1 MDHWQSVIV
10 QYGGRWQN
18 SDYEGGDE
26 QLVHIPAQPISL
38 GELIQRINYIM
49 RSNSLGADY
58 LLYYLS
64 RTRNGR
70 LLRSLLST
78 DQDLQGLCIREGEP
92 TVYVVHNI
100 QNDIRISH
108 QQDPYVPSVD
118 YSSPLFDNYGTQYS
132 QFDNCGTQYSQFDWF
147 SDPHCSVSR
156 SMPTTT
162 SNHEPVG
169 SHEYAGDFGGNGISN
184 PSPIPE
190 ESNPTEELNENWLI
204 LMIPID
210 VSDSFMISDLER
222 VPDDQLCKG
231 STFWTKD
238 ALSIAVGLWNIH
250 HRAEYKVACSDS
262 KRLIIVCKH
271 EDHCPFEVRAT
282 WRETFWIV
290 YKFTEEHTCMN
301 ELSRVAPRQVHA
313 KVIAAY
319 FAKQM
324 RGEGQIMKPKD
335 IRAKILEEFGI
346 RTSYSVALCA
356 RNTAIEMIYGGHED
370 SFKMLPSYLYM
381 LEQTNPGTPHGLC
394 YYHLLNKFTRYGKGV
409 TSMFYKAAYS
419 YHRTTYDKA
428 MAAIHALSPNGT
440 YTKLMD
446 IGPERWAR
454 SKCPVHRYR
463 FLTSN
468 AAEVLNARL
477 LWARRLPICSLIE
490 CIRHVIEQWFDSRR
504 ARANARDNALTE
516 EALKKLHKHSLLIF
530 IRKSCKCREF
540 QLDLMPCSHAV
551 AAIMKNGESILDYVS
566 SYYTTDNWRETYE
579 GSVRSL
585 SHRDDWVVPAH
596 IAQQKVTPL
605 IVTRQAGRPS
615 GYRHSSGAEA
625 ANRRRR

>member
-1 MDHWQSVIV
+1 M
-10 QYGGRWQN
+10 
-18 SDYEGGDE
+18 
-26 QLVHIPAQPISL
+26 L
-38 GELIQRINYIM
+38 
-49 RSNSLGADY
+49 
-58 LLYYLS
+58 
-64 RTRNGR
+64 
-70 LLRSLLST
+70 
-78 DQDLQGLCIREGEP
+78 
-92 TVYVVHNI
+92 
-100 QNDIRISH
+100 
-108 QQDPYVPSVD
+108 
-118 YSSPLFDNYGTQYS
+118 
-132 QFDNCGTQYSQFDWF
+132 
-147 SDPHCSVSR
+147 
-156 SMPTTT
+156 
-162 SNHEPVG
+162 
-169 SHEYAGDFGGNGISN
+169 GISN

-204 LMIPID
+204 PMIPID
-210 VSDSFMISDLER
+210 VLDSLLISDSEG

-250 HRAEYKVACSDS
+250 HRAEYKVARSDS
-262 KRLIIVCKH
+262 KRLIIVYKH

-301 ELSRVAPRQVHA
+301 DLSRVAPRQVHA

-335 IRAKILEEFGI
+335 IRAKMLEEFGI
-346 RTSYSVALCA
+346 RTSYSVALRA

-381 LEQTNPGTPHGLC
+381 LEQTNPAFGCNPETLIVSDAHISISNAVQEVFPGTSHGLC
-394 YYHLLNKFTRYGKGV
+394 YYHLLNNFTRYGKGV

-419 YHRTTYDKA
+419 YRRTAYNKA
-428 MAAIHALSPNGT
+428 MAGIHALSPNGA

-454 SKCPVHRYR
+454 SKCPVRHYG

-468 AAEVLNARL
+468 AEEVLNARL

-516 EALKKLHKHSLLIF
+516 EALKKLREEVEKSRVYNVVPTSNSTFKVHGGRQRF
-530 IRKSCKCREF
+530 IVDLHQKSCKCREF

-551 AAIMKNGESILDYVS
+551 AAIMKNGESILDYVT
-566 SYYTTDNWRETYE
+566 SYYTMDNWRETYE

-615 GYRHSSGAEA
+615 GHRHPSGAEA
-625 ANRRRR
+625 ANRRRRRPKKCSIYLDPNHSRNNCPNRDR

>member
-58 LLYYLS
+58 LLYYLL

-70 LLRSLLST
+70 LLRYLLST

-92 TVYVVHNI
+92 TVV
-100 QNDIRISH
+100 
-108 QQDPYVPSVD
+108 
-118 YSSPLFDNYGTQYS
+118 T
-132 QFDNCGTQYSQFDWF
+132 
-147 SDPHCSVSR
+147 R

-169 SHEYAGDFGGNGISN
+169 SHEYAGDFGGNGEEDDAGGNPSQNIHEFAAWIHREGGVNKLLSMLGISN

-204 LMIPID
+204 PMIPID
-210 VSDSFMISDLER
+210 VSDSLLISDLEG

-250 HRAEYKVACSDS
+250 HRAEYKAARSDS

-271 EDHCPFEVRAT
+271 EDRCPFE
-282 WRETFWIV
+282 
-290 YKFTEEHTCMN
+290 
-301 ELSRVAPRQVHA
+301 
-313 KVIAAY
+313 
-319 FAKQM
+319 
-324 RGEGQIMKPKD
+324 IMKPKD
-335 IRAKILEEFGI
+335 IRAKMLEEFGI
-346 RTSYSVALCA
+346 RTSYSVALRA
-356 RNTAIEMIYGGHED
+356 RNAAIEMIYGRHED
-370 SFKMLPSYLYM
+370 FFKMLPSYLYM
-381 LEQTNPGTPHGLC
+381 LEQANPSTFTDLEVGPDNQFQHVVRLAFGCNPETLIVSDAHISISNAVQEVFPGTPHGLC
-394 YYHLLNKFTRYGKGV
+394 YYHLLNKFTRYDKGV
-409 TSMFYKAAYS
+409 TSMFYKAAYN
-419 YHRTTYDKA
+419 YHRTAYDKV
-428 MAAIHALSPNGT
+428 MAAIHALSPNGA

-454 SKCPVHRYR
+454 SKCLVRRYG

-468 AAEVLNARL
+468 AAKVLNARL
-477 LWARRLPICSLIE
+477 LWARRLPICSLIK
-490 CIRHVIEQWFDSRR
+490 CIRH
-504 ARANARDNALTE
+504 
-516 EALKKLHKHSLLIF
+516 
-530 IRKSCKCREF
+530 KSCKCREF

-566 SYYTTDNWRETYE
+566 SYYTMDNWRETYE

-585 SHRDDWVVPAH
+585 PHQDEWVVPAH

-605 IVTRQAGRPS
+605 IVTRQAGRPP
-615 GYRHSSGAEA
+615 GRRHPSGAEA
-625 ANRRRR
+625 ANRRRQGPRKYNICRDPNHTRNNCPNRDR

>member
-1 MDHWQSVIV
+1 
-10 QYGGRWQN
+10 
-18 SDYEGGDE
+18 
-26 QLVHIPAQPISL
+26 
-38 GELIQRINYIM
+38 M

-100 QNDIRISH
+100 QNDIRTSH

-118 YSSPLFDNYGTQYS
+118 YSSPLFDNYGTQYL

-147 SDPHCSVSR
+147 SDPHCSVSH

-169 SHEYAGDFGGNGISN
+169 SHEYAGDFGDNEFAAWIRREGGINKLLSMLGISN

-204 LMIPID
+204 PMILID
-210 VSDSFMISDLER
+210 VSDSLLIYDLEG

-238 ALSIAVGLWNIH
+238 DLSIAVGLWNNH
-250 HRAEYKVACSDS
+250 HRAEYKVARSDS

-290 YKFTEEHTCMN
+290 YNFTEEHTCMN
-301 ELSRVAPRQVHA
+301 DLSRVAPRQVHA
-313 KVIAAY
+313 KVIATY

-335 IRAKILEEFGI
+335 IRAKMLEEFGI
-346 RTSYSVALCA
+346 QTSYSVALRG
-356 RNTAIEMIYGGHED
+356 RNAAIEMIYGRHED

-381 LEQTNPGTPHGLC
+381 LEQTNPEVFPGTPHGLC

-419 YHRTTYDKA
+419 YRRTAYDKA
-428 MAAIHALSPNGT
+428 MAAIHALSPNGA
-440 YTKLMD
+440 YTK
-446 IGPERWAR
+446 
-454 SKCPVHRYR
+454 
-463 FLTSN
+463 
-468 AAEVLNARL
+468 
-477 LWARRLPICSLIE
+477 
-490 CIRHVIEQWFDSRR
+490 R
-504 ARANARDNALTE
+504 ARANARDNALTK
-516 EALKKLHKHSLLIF
+516 EALKKLREEVEKSRVYNVVPTSNSTFKVHDGSQTF
-530 IRKSCKCREF
+530 IVDLHQKSCKYREF

-566 SYYTTDNWRETYE
+566 SYYTTDNWHETYE
-579 GSVRSL
+579 GSVRFL

-596 IAQQKVTPL
+596 IAQQKVMPL

-615 GYRHSSGAEA
+615 GCRHPSGAEA
-625 ANRRRR
+625 ANRRRRGPRKCSICRDPNHSRNNCPNRDR

>member
-1 MDHWQSVIV
+1 M
-10 QYGGRWQN
+10 
-18 SDYEGGDE
+18 
-26 QLVHIPAQPISL
+26 L
-38 GELIQRINYIM
+38 
-49 RSNSLGADY
+49 
-58 LLYYLS
+58 
-64 RTRNGR
+64 
-70 LLRSLLST
+70 
-78 DQDLQGLCIREGEP
+78 
-92 TVYVVHNI
+92 
-100 QNDIRISH
+100 
-108 QQDPYVPSVD
+108 
-118 YSSPLFDNYGTQYS
+118 
-132 QFDNCGTQYSQFDWF
+132 
-147 SDPHCSVSR
+147 
-156 SMPTTT
+156 
-162 SNHEPVG
+162 
-169 SHEYAGDFGGNGISN
+169 GISN

-204 LMIPID
+204 PMIPID
-210 VSDSFMISDLER
+210 VSDSLLISDLEG

-250 HRAEYKVACSDS
+250 HRAEYKVVRSYS

-301 ELSRVAPRQVHA
+301 DLSRVAPRQVHT

-335 IRAKILEEFGI
+335 IRAKMLEEFGI
-346 RTSYSVALCA
+346 RTSYSVALRA
-356 RNTAIEMIYGGHED
+356 RNAVIEMIYGGHED

-394 YYHLLNKFTRYGKGV
+394 YYHLLNKFTRYDKGV

-419 YHRTTYDKA
+419 YRRTTYDKV
-428 MAAIHALSPNGT
+428 MAAIHALSPNGA

-454 SKCPVHRYR
+454 SKCPVRRYG

-516 EALKKLHKHSLLIF
+516 EALKKLREEVEKSRVYNVVPTSNSTFKVHDGRQTF
-530 IRKSCKCREF
+530 IVDLHQKSCKCREF

-551 AAIMKNGESILDYVS
+551 AAIMKNAESILDYVS

-579 GSVRSL
+579 WSVRSL

-596 IAQQKVTPL
+596 IAQQKVMPL

-615 GYRHSSGAEA
+615 GRRHPSGAEA
-625 ANRRRR
+625 ANRRRRGPRKCSICRDPNHSRNNCPNRDR